1 MSQSANPFALHLA
14 DSLLRSLGGAS
25 VALRLPAPVS
35 GGTATELGLTALS
48 FSDATISPAVIRSLP
63 PSRQG
68 DQHYEIILSASALQ
82 KLAETQNAASVNSLL
97 ASAAGLVYNGKLLL
111 IYDVTADA
119 FAGSP
124 YLYRLHASV
133 NSALRTAV

>member
-14 DSLLRSLGGAS
+14 DSLLHSLGGAT
-25 VALRLPAPVS
+25 VAIRLPAPVA
-35 GGTATELGLTALS
+35 GGTATELGLAPLS

-63 PSRQG
+63 SSGQG
-68 DQHYEIILSASALQ
+68 AERYEILLSTSALQ
-82 KLAETQNAASVNSLL
+82 KLAETQNAASVNGLL

-124 YLYRLHASV
+124 YIYRLHASL
-133 NSALRTAV
+133 NSSLRASS

>member
-1 MSQSANPFALHLA
+1 MTNAFALHLA

-63 PSRQG
+63 SSGQG
-68 DQHYEIILSASALQ
+68 AERYEILLSASALQ
-82 KLAETQNAASVNSLL
+82 KLAETQNAASVNGLL

-111 IYDVTADA
+111 IYEVTADA
-119 FAGSP
+119 FAGAP
-124 YLYRLHASV
+124 YLYRLHVSV

>member
-1 MSQSANPFALHLA
+1 MTNAFAIHLA
-14 DSLLRSLGGAS
+14 DSLLRSLGGAT
-25 VALRLPAPVS
+25 VAIRLPTPVA
-35 GGTATELGLTALS
+35 GGTSTELGLSALAYN
-48 FSDATISPAVIRSLP
+48 DATISPAVIRSLP

-82 KLAETQNAASVNSLL
+82 KLAETQNAASVNGLL

-124 YLYRLHASV
+124 YLYRLRASV
-133 NSALRTAV
+133 TSALRPGA

>member
-1 MSQSANPFALHLA
+1 MTNAFAIHLA
-14 DSLLRSLGGAS
+14 DSLLRSLGGAT
-25 VALRLPAPVS
+25 VAIRLAAPVA

-63 PSRQG
+63 SSDQG
-68 DQHYEIILSASALQ
+68 AERYEILLSASALQ
-82 KLAETQNAASVNSLL
+82 MLAETQNAASVNDLL

-124 YLYRLHASV
+124 YIYRLRASL
-133 NSALRTAV
+133 NSSLRASS

>member
-1 MSQSANPFALHLA
+1 MTNAFAIHLA
-14 DSLLRSLGGAS
+14 DSLLHSLGGATI
-25 VALRLPAPVS
+25 AIRLPAPVS

-48 FSDATISPAVIRSLP
+48 FSDANISPAVIRSLP
-63 PSRQG
+63 SSGQG
-68 DQHYEIILSASALQ
+68 AERYEILLSAGALQ
-82 KLAETQNAASVNSLL
+82 RLAETQNAASVNGLL
-97 ASAAGLVYNGKLLL
+97 ASAVGIVYNGKLLL

-119 FAGSP
+119 IAGSP

>member
-1 MSQSANPFALHLA
+1 MTNAFALHLA
-14 DSLLRSLGGAS
+14 DSLLRSLGGAT
-25 VALRLPAPVS
+25 VALRLPAPVA
-35 GGTATELGLTALS
+35 GGTATELGLTTLS

-82 KLAETQNAASVNSLL
+82 KLAETQNAASVNGLL
-97 ASAAGLVYNGKLLL
+97 ASAAGVVYSGKLLL
-111 IYDVTADA
+111 IDDVTADA

-124 YLYRLHASV
+124 YLYRLRASV
-133 NSALRTAV
+133 TSALRPGA

>member
-1 MSQSANPFALHLA
+1 MTNAFAIHLA
-14 DSLLRSLGGAS
+14 DSLLRSLGGAT
-25 VALRLPAPVS
+25 VALRLPAPVA
-35 GGTATELGLTALS
+35 GGAATELGLTALS
-48 FSDATISPAVIRSLP
+48 FSDVTISPAVIRSLP
-63 PSRQG
+63 SSGQG
-68 DQHYEIILSASALQ
+68 AERYEILLSAGALQ
-82 KLAETQNAASVNSLL
+82 KLAETQNAASVNGLL

-133 NSALRTAV
+133 NSVLRTAV

>member
-1 MSQSANPFALHLA
+1 MTNAFALHLA
-14 DSLLRSLGGAS
+14 DSLLRSLGGAT
-25 VALRLPAPVS
+25 VAIRLPAPVA

-63 PSRQG
+63 SSRQG
-68 DQHYEIILSASALQ
+68 AERYEILLSAGALQ
-82 KLAETQNAASVNSLL
+82 KLAEMQNAASVNGLL

-124 YLYRLHASV
+124 YIYRLHASL
-133 NSALRTAV
+133 NSSLRASS

>member
-1 MSQSANPFALHLA
+1 MTNAFALHLA
-14 DSLLRSLGGAS
+14 DSLLRSRGGAS

-48 FSDATISPAVIRSLP
+48 YSDASISPAVIRSLP
-63 PSRQG
+63 SSGQG
-68 DQHYEIILSASALQ
+68 AERYEILLSAGALQ
-82 KLAETQNAASVNSLL
+82 KLAEMQNAASVNGLL

-124 YLYRLHASV
+124 YIYRLHASLK
-133 NSALRTAV
+133 SSLRASS